1 MGKSSNVGIEDLLFC
16 LWYTYLE
23 NHKSRI
29 YIKAVNNMYPFKLVV
44 IDLETTGNSPK
55 KGEKIIQLSAVIIE
69 GGKIIDQFTSFVSPG
84 KPIPAFIEELT
95 GINDDMV
102 KDAPSFHEIA
112 PKILELL
119 DHGIF
124 VAHNV
129 QFDLSF
135 LQAELE
141 EAGYNPFK
149 GPAFDTVELAKVAL
163 PSADSFKLTEL
174 SNSLNLSHVRPH
186 QADSDA
192 YVTAEILLYF
202 VEELSKLPLVTLEKL
217 HKLSNHLK
225 SDLDLLFDSI
235 VTNKQKHVEDL
246 SEELEVYRGLA
257 LRKRNHP
264 VTSDEEIDFDIS
276 DIEGHLAQHVPFY
289 EKREQQMVMMKE
301 IGHAFDEAQ
310 HVVIE
315 AGTGVGKSLGYLWP
329 AVLFAK
335 RTHEKVVIS
344 TYTIQLQ
351 EQLLHK
357 EIKLLEKISPTPF
370 RTVLL
375 KGKNHYINLFKFEQ
389 SLREDESQY
398 DVVLTKMQILVWLT
412 RTGTGDMDELNLTS
426 GGQLFWNRLKHDG
439 WHLTHT
445 KDPWIGKDFYLAA
458 RKNAQEADI
467 IITNHSMLLTDMVRE
482 SSMLPPYDYLVI
494 DEAHHLEKSARQHL
508 GVIMDYLSIKF
519 STSQL
524 GTLDHKQLFYRL
536 DQLLSSHSVDL
547 KTHTFV
553 LDKIIGQF
561 YLDLEEAFSVLT
573 SVFYKKAKKRTGIQK
588 IQLRITDEM
597 KNSRYWQPVLMS
609 MERVISGMKHMERE
623 FQQVLD
629 TIKEKKIKLLDKEK
643 ALIEEFYSFLVDLT
657 ELRTNFQTVFLKDMN
672 NHVLWLDG
680 DTRSLPNS
688 LTIQAQPIMVDGNLQ
703 SEIFAKK
710 KSVVLTSATLTV
722 SGSFQYFLNEIGLAD
737 NVKKVQLTSPFDYH
751 EVSRLFVPT
760 DVPEIQQV
768 QSEEYIEAISSH
780 LIGVAQATKGRM
792 LILFTSYDMLRKTYE
807 LMKESGLLEEY
818 VLMAQG
824 ITSGSRTRLTKNF
837 QRFDKAILFGTSSFW
852 EGVDIPGEDLSCLAM
867 VRLPFSPPDEPVNQ
881 AKSDI
886 LKAQGK
892 NPFSSHSLPEA
903 IIRFKQGVG
912 RLIRR
917 SSDRGIV
924 IVYDRRIK
932 TTRYGKAFLQ
942 SIPSMEVKE
951 GDLFDLVSWI
961 EDWL

>member
-1 MGKSSNVGIEDLLFC
+1 
-16 LWYTYLE
+16 
-23 NHKSRI
+23 
-29 YIKAVNNMYPFKLVV
+29 MYPFKLVV

-102 KDAPSFHEIA
+102 KDAPAFHEIA

-119 DHGIF
+119 DHGVF

-141 EAGYNPFK
+141 EAGYNPFT

-163 PSADSFKLTEL
+163 PSADSFKLSEL
-174 SNSLNLSHVRPH
+174 SNSLELSHVRPH

-202 VEELSKLPLVTLEKL
+202 IEELSKLPLVTLEKL
-217 HKLSNHLK
+217 HKLSKHLK

-235 VTNKQKHVEDL
+235 VTEKQKHVEDL
-246 SEELEVYRGLA
+246 SPELEVYRGIA
-257 LRKRNHP
+257 LRKKSAPLNQDP
-264 VTSDEEIDFDIS
+264 SDGDPHFKEP
-276 DIEGHLAQHVPFY
+276 DIEAHLAHHVPFY
-289 EKREQQMVMMKE
+289 EKREQQMKMMNE
-301 IGHAFDEAQ
+301 ISRAFHECQ

-329 AVLFAK
+329 AVMFSK
-335 RTHEKVVIS
+335 STGEKVVIS

-412 RTGTGDMDELNLTS
+412 RTESGDMDELNLTS

-439 WHLTHT
+439 WHLAHT
-445 KDPWIGKDFYLAA
+445 KDPWVSKDFYLSA
-458 RKNAQEADI
+458 RKSAQEADI

-482 SSMLPPYDYLVI
+482 SSMLPSYDYLVI

-508 GVIMDYLSIKF
+508 GVVMDYLSIKF

-536 DQLLSSHSVDL
+536 EQLTSSHSVE
-547 KTHTFV
+547 
-553 LDKIIGQF
+553 LDIHPFELDRTIGQF
-561 YLDLEEAFSVLT
+561 YMDLEEAISVLT

-588 IQLRITDEM
+588 IQLRITDDM
-597 KNSRYWQPVLMS
+597 KKSSYWQPVIMS
-609 MERVISGMKHMERE
+609 MERVISGMKFVERE
-623 FQQVLD
+623 FQRVLG

-643 ALIEEFYSFLVDLT
+643 ALIEEFYSFLVDWT

-688 LTIQAQPIMVDGNLQ
+688 LSIQAQPITVDGNLQ
-703 SEIFAKK
+703 DEIFAKK

-722 SGSFQYFLNEIGLAD
+722 SGSFNYFLNEIGLID
-737 NVKKVQLTSPFDYH
+737 KGVKQLQLTSPFDYH

-768 QSEEYIEAISSH
+768 HNEEYIEAISSH

-924 IVYDRRIK
+924 IVYDRRVM